1 MGLLHATC
9 LRLAALATS
18 AIRRPWSL
26 IRAAGRALDL
36 QLYDQSDWD
45 HKTGARSSRTSVSKN
60 IARHAAKAENARRVK
75 HGRRVMPFV
84 QIPMLKE
91 HAHKKDEMAQRVAD
105 VVSEVAELPP
115 DAVWVVFEYIEP
127 EDWFVGPRS
136 VTEIR
141 SGKKK

>member
-1 MGLLHATC
+1 MSRKRNMG
-9 LRLAALATS
+9 S
-18 AIRRPWSL
+18 
-26 IRAAGRALDL
+26 
-36 QLYDQSDWD
+36 
-45 HKTGARSSRTSVSKN
+45 GA
-60 IARHAAKAENARRVK
+60 
-75 HGRRVMPFV
+75 MPFV
-84 QIPMLKE
+84 QIQMLRE

>member
-1 MGLLHATC
+1 MGLLHVLLVSTRCPPA
-9 LRLAALATS
+9 R
-18 AIRRPWSL
+18 IRRRRSQIP
-26 IRAAGRALDL
+26 AAGRALEP
-36 QLYDQSDWD
+36 QLYDQSDCD
-45 HKTGARSSRTSVSKN
+45 HKTGAGLSGAPASKN
-60 IARHAAKAENARRVK
+60 IAHRRIRGENERQVK
-75 HGRRVMPFV
+75 HGRGVMPFV
-84 QIPMLKE
+84 QIQMLKE
-91 HAHKKDEMAQRVAD
+91 HAHKKDEMARRVAD

>member
-1 MGLLHATC
+1 M
-9 LRLAALATS
+9 
-18 AIRRPWSL
+18 
-26 IRAAGRALDL
+26 
-36 QLYDQSDWD
+36 
-45 HKTGARSSRTSVSKN
+45 AR
-60 IARHAAKAENARRVK
+60 
-75 HGRRVMPFV
+75 
-84 QIPMLKE
+84 
-91 HAHKKDEMAQRVAD
+91 RVAD